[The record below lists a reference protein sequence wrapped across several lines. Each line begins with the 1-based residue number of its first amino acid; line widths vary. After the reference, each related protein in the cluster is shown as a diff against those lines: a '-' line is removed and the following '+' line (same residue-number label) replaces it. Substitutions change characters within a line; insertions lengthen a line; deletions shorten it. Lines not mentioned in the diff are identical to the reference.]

1 MKRARHK
8 HVIPA
13 QAGIGL
19 RSQHHREV
27 LERKPAV
34 AWLEVHSENF
44 FGAGGPNLHLL
55 DAIREDYPISLHGV
69 GLSLGSTDPLNMQ
82 HLTRLKEL
90 ITRCE
95 PGLVSEH
102 LAWSSVA
109 GRYLN
114 DLLPLPYTEEAL
126 QLICG
131 KIIQTQDY
139 LGRTILIENLSSYL
153 QFRHSTIP
161 EWEFLAAVAVRTDCG
176 ILLDVNNIYVSA
188 VNHDFDP
195 YLYIRT
201 IPSAAIREIHL
212 AGFHDAGN
220 CLIDTHGTPVSEA
233 VWRLYRHTLR
243 CHGVKPTLIEWDT
256 DIPALPV
263 LLNEAAR
270 AQTLIDESLR
280 VSA

>member
-1 MKRARHK
+1 MRGVTQTHA
-8 HVIPA
+8 IPA

-19 RSQHHREV
+19 RSPHHREV
-27 LERKPAV
+27 LHGKPAV

-44 FGAGGPNLHLL
+44 FGAGGPNPRYL
-55 DAIREDYPISLHGV
+55 DAIRADYPISLHGV
-69 GLSLGSTDPLNMQ
+69 GLSLGSTDPLDVE
-82 HLTRLKEL
+82 HLAELKGL
-90 ITRCE
+90 IARCE

-126 QLICG
+126 KHICLRIG
-131 KIIQTQDY
+131 QTQDY
-139 LGRTILIENLSSYL
+139 LGRQLLIENLSSYL
-153 QFRHSTIP
+153 RFAHATIP
-161 EWEFLAAVAVRTDCG
+161 EWEFLAAVAELTGCG

-195 YLYIRT
+195 YLYIQA
-201 IPSAAIREIHL
+201 IPSAAIQELHL
-212 AGFHDAGN
+212 AGFHDAGD
-220 CLIDTHGTPVSEA
+220 CLIDTHGTPVSAA

-243 CHGVKPTLIEWDT
+243 CHGLKPTLIEWDT
-256 DIPALPV
+256 AIPALPV
-263 LLNEAAR
+263 LLQEAAK
-270 AQTLIDESLR
+270 AQSLMEAAQR